1 MIKNQLKTVLLLGA
15 LTGLF
20 LFLGQYFGGR
30 SGLLFALI
38 FAGGMNF
45 VSYWWS
51 HKIVLKMYGAKEADQ
66 NKHSELY
73 STVREISHAAQLPM
87 PKLYII
93 DTPQSNA
100 FATGRN
106 KHHAVVAVT
115 TGILQL
121 LNKNELRGVLA
132 HEMGHIKNNDILISS
147 VAAMIAGV
155 ISYIAMMARWGAIFG
170 GFGGRDNNNNILEL
184 IALAIIAP
192 IMALIIRTAI
202 SRSREYMADETGA
215 KLVKDP
221 FSLATALEKIERS
234 VKHHPFKRTGN
245 SEATAH
251 LFISNPLRKSS
262 FIELFS
268 THPLTHKRCEK
279 LRKMTP

>member
-1 MIKNQLKTVLLLGA
+1 MLKNQLKTVALLGI
-15 LTGLF
+15 LTAIF
-20 LFLGQYFGGR
+20 LFIGQYFGGQQ
-30 SGLLFALI
+30 GLLFALI

-66 NKHSELY
+66 NTYSELY
-73 STVREISHAAQLPM
+73 STVREIAHSAHLPM
-87 PKLYII
+87 PKVYII

-100 FATGRN
+100 MATGRN
-106 KHHAVVAVT
+106 KHHAVIAVT
-115 TGILQL
+115 KGILQL
-121 LNKNELRGVLA
+121 LSKNELRGVLA

-170 GFGGRDNNNNILEL
+170 GFGGRDGDTNILEL
-184 IALAIIAP
+184 LALAIIAP
-192 IMALIIRTAI
+192 LMAMIIQFAI
-202 SRSREYMADETGA
+202 SRSREYLADETGA

-221 FSLATALEKIERS
+221 FSLATALEKIEKS

-251 LFISNPLRKSS
+251 LFISNPLKKSS

-268 THPLTHKRCEK
+268 THPLIHKRCEK
-279 LRKMTP
+279 LRRMTP